1 MTPRFLDRTTPPH
14 IATLIL
20 IAGLA
25 ALSLNVFLPSL
36 PAIARH
42 FGVPY
47 PTAQLTVSAYL
58 ATTALMQIVIGPLS
72 DRFGRRP
79 VMLGALAV
87 FIAATLGALAAPNF
101 EVFFACRLIQ
111 TAVASGFAISRA
123 VVRDMVPTDQAAAMI
138 GWVTMGM
145 SVVPMIGPVIGGGL
159 EQAFGWQASFW
170 MLAAGGVA
178 MLALVWAD
186 LGETA
191 RATSSSF
198 AAQFRAYPQL
208 FRSQRFWGYVLAA
221 ASASAAFF
229 AFLGGAPYVGTE
241 VYGLSPA
248 GLGAYFAAPALGYL
262 VGNGLSGRYAAQ
274 VGINRMMM
282 AGALVATFGL
292 GVLWIFEVA
301 DWSPAWVFFG
311 FQVFVGVGN
320 GLLLPS
326 ANAGMLSVRPELAG
340 SAAGLGGAITIGGG
354 AAVSQLG
361 GALLQG
367 GDTGLPLVALMLTT
381 SALSILAAMW
391 VIARAR
397 AVGAP

>member
-1 MTPRFLDRTTPPH
+1 MAFLDRSSPPR

-36 PAIARH
+36 PAIAAH

-47 PTAQLTVSAYL
+47 AAAQLTVSGYL
-58 ATTALMQIVIGPLS
+58 AMTAAIQILIGPLS

-79 VMLGALAV
+79 VMLGALGV
-87 FIAATLGALAAPNF
+87 FVAATLGALAAPTF
-101 EVFFACRLIQ
+101 EVFFACRMVQ
-111 TAVASGFAISRA
+111 AAVASGFAVSRA

-145 SVVPMIGPVIGGGL
+145 SVVPMIGPVIGGAL
-159 EQAFGWQASFW
+159 EQVFGWRASFW
-170 MLAAGGVA
+170 MLAAGG
-178 MLALVWAD
+178 LAVGWLVWAD

-191 RATSSSF
+191 RARSVSF

-229 AFLGGAPYVGTE
+229 AFLGGAPYVGTK
-241 VYGLSPA
+241 VHGLSPA
-248 GLGAYFAAPALGYL
+248 GLGAWFAAPAVGYL
-262 VGNGLSGRYAAQ
+262 VGNGLSGRYAAR

-282 AGALVATFGL
+282 AGALVATAGLAALFAMEVLEAAPAAAFFGL
-292 GVLWIFEVA
+292 
-301 DWSPAWVFFG
+301 
-311 FQVFVGVGN
+311 QVFVGVGN

-361 GALLQG
+361 GWLLEG
-367 GDTGLPLVALMLTT
+367 GGTALPLVALMLVT

-391 VIARAR
+391 VRAR
-397 AVGAP
+397 AVGAA